1 MTGHRIVAGIG
12 CRRGCPADEIV
23 AVVRAACQQAG
34 QRADALAAP
43 AFKAREAGL
52 REAATVLGLELILV
66 SAPDLAR
73 AQSRCITR
81 SAAAE
86 RSTGVASVA
95 EGSAIAASGMG
106 GRLILP
112 RIAQTRA
119 TCALAQC
126 VTPASARHTTPAP
139 AQCVIRASARR
150 ATCASSKAGS

>member
-1 MTGHRIVAGIG
+1 MTGHRIVAGVG
-12 CRRGCPADEIV
+12 CRGGCPADDIV

-66 SAPDLAR
+66 SAPDLAS
-73 AQSRCITR
+73 AQARCVTH
-81 SAAAE
+81 SVVAE

-95 EGSAIAASGMG
+95 EGSAIAASGTG

-112 RIAQTRA
+112 RIAMARA
-119 TCALAQC
+119 TCALAQRA
-126 VTPASARHTTPAP
+126 TNASA
-139 AQCVIRASARR
+139 QR
-150 ATCASSKAGS
+150 ATCPSSETAS

>member
-12 CRRGCPADEIV
+12 CRGGCPADDIV

-34 QRADALAAP
+34 QRADVLAAP

-52 REAATVLGLELILV
+52 LEAATVLGLELILV

-73 AQSRCITR
+73 AQSRCVTR
-81 SAAAE
+81 SAVAE
-86 RSTGVASVA
+86 ASTGVASVA
-95 EGSAIAASGMG
+95 EGSAIAAAGEG

-119 TCALAQC
+119 TCALAL
-126 VTPASARHTTPAP
+126 
-139 AQCVIRASARR
+139 R
-150 ATCASSKAGS
+150 ATCACSKAAS